1 VALNFPDSPTL
12 NQVYTDSTSG
22 FSYQWDGVVWKS
34 YSPSSSNTIQG
45 IDDISASFNN
55 STQSFPLTSNTVALS
70 PVNVQQLEI
79 NLGGVI
85 QAAGIDYTISGSN
98 IVFTTAPTQGLTF
111 SGKILGLGIPVNYAN
126 DGNVYYRQIYTATAG
141 QTVFSF
147 TNTYTVGYLDV
158 YRNGVRLS
166 SGIDFIAINGTTFT
180 LTVASQ
186 VNDEI
191 EAVGYRIASLVTT
204 LGIFNNLN
212 VSGVITGRTLSSGF
226 GTAISGNVTSPLSSI
241 YYNDQ
246 VLSIGQTVTVDVPS
260 SAIVGYTAHA
270 EVAVDVGYDLI
281 VADGDEFVP
290 NILGIGTTGVGGG
303 IGLMGGGGRVRAD
316 NYANKAGTGA
326 PTFTNGVNV
335 TGVITATSFISTGS
349 TGISLQISGNRVVLT
364 AVGIGS
370 TSFILA

>member
-1 VALNFPDSPTL
+1 MALNFPDSPTL

-98 IVFTTAPTQGLTF
+98 IVFADAPTQGLTF

-141 QTVFSF
+141 QTAFTF

-166 SGIDFIAINGTTFT
+166 SGTDFTATTGTSFT
-180 LTVASQ
+180 LTDAAQ
-186 VNDEI
+186 LNDEI
-191 EAVGYRIASLVTT
+191 EAVGYRIASIVTT
-204 LGIFNNLN
+204 AGSFNNLS
-212 VSGVITGRTLSSGF
+212 VSGISTFASNTLINSTG
-226 GTAISGNVTSPLSSI
+226 INV
-241 YYNDQ
+241 
-246 VLSIGQTVTVDVPS
+246 
-260 SAIVGYTAHA
+260 VG
-270 EVAVDVGYDLI
+270 VV
-281 VADGDEFVP
+281 
-290 NILGIGTTGVGGG
+290 
-303 IGLMGGGGRVRAD
+303 
-316 NYANKAGTGA
+316 
-326 PTFTNGVNV
+326 
-335 TGVITATSFISTGS
+335 TATSFVGNGANLTGVVTATQAIVGSAVTINS
-349 TGISLQISGNRVVLT
+349 TGINVVGVVT
-364 AVGIGS
+364 A
-370 TSFILA
+370 TSFRGNGANLTGLPEGITVLKVMLFA